1 MSSLR
6 PVVVTRAEAK
16 NGPLSTYLRKLG
28 LTVLLWPAI
37 RTSVSDT
44 RALEQALHDVKQF
57 DWIVFASRR
66 AVAAV
71 IERLP
76 VQPDDVRI
84 AAVGQATA
92 QVLRQ
97 RGWRVE
103 VVPSEADAGSLVT
116 ALVPHL
122 QTGTRVLYPA
132 SSRALPT
139 IAKGLAQLGAQV
151 TQVEAYRTEAAELN
165 VAECRS
171 WIERD
176 GVGAITF
183 ASPSAVV
190 ELEHALGKADL
201 NRLLGSATAVA
212 IGPTTARALAERGF
226 SAIVAEAAT
235 LSGLANTALRALQ
248 AHH

>member
-122 QTGTRVLYPA
+122 QAGTRVLYPA